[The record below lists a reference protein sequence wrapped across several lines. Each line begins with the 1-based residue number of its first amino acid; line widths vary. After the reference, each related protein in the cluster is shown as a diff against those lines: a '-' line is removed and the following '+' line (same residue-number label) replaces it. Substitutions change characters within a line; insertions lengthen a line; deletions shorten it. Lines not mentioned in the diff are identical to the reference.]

1 MPLAAAKEDILDDSD
16 GYLADDTL
24 RLLCHIDAQSIG
36 AETADDPSRKRQQ
49 YEDVTL
55 VVGGRRIYVNKG
67 EERELPDVDPD
78 DFETFK
84 AVIYPTQKALDEDNI
99 YAVVSLADRFVAKS
113 LLEKCEEFML
123 EQLDPADAFKGL
135 SQYIGLDDLNEK

>member
-1 MPLAAAKEDILDDSD
+1 MSL
-16 GYLADDTL
+16 
-24 RLLCHIDAQSIG
+24 
-36 AETADDPSRKRQQ
+36 Q
-49 YEDVTL
+49 YC
-55 VVGGRRIYVNKG
+55 
-67 EERELPDVDPD
+67 
-78 DFETFK
+78 
-84 AVIYPTQKALDEDNI
+84 ALEDNI